1 MALFDKLFASKPDT
15 TVARAILIP
24 SIGVMASDG
33 RVDERELLQ
42 LNNVVSFSP
51 IFSPLDGKTLTGLFT
66 DILTSFKKHGARAVY
81 AEAKAVLSP
90 ALRETA
96 MCFALRIA
104 SADGRLEEGER
115 ESLSY
120 LAAEFE
126 ISMETFEAMAMVLGI
141 MQRPAS
147 A

>member
-15 TVARAILIP
+15 KIARAILIP

-33 RVDERELLQ
+33 RMDERELLQ

-51 IFSPLDGKTLTGLFT
+51 IFSPLDGKTVTGLCSE
-66 DILTSFKKHGARAVY
+66 ILTSFKNRGARAVY
-81 AEAKAVLSP
+81 AEAKAGLSP

-104 SADGRLEEGER
+104 SADGRLDESER
-115 ESLSY
+115 EALSY
-120 LAAEFE
+120 LAVEFE
-126 ISMETFEAMAMVLGI
+126 IPMETFEAMAMVLGM
-141 MQRPAS
+141 MQRPAT

>member
-1 MALFDKLFASKPDT
+1 VVLFDKLFASKPDT

-33 RVDERELLQ
+33 QMDDRELHQ

-51 IFSPLDGKTLTGLFT
+51 IFSQLDGKTLTGLCK
-66 DILTSFKKHGARAVY
+66 DILTSFNNRGARAVY

-115 ESLSY
+115 EALSY

-126 ISMETFEAMAMVLGI
+126 ISMETFEAMATVLGM

>member
-1 MALFDKLFASKPDT
+1 MAFFNNLFASKPDT
-15 TVARAILIP
+15 KIARAILIP

-51 IFSPLDGKTLTGLFT
+51 IFSPLDAKTLTGLFT
-66 DILTSFKKHGARAVY
+66 DILTSFKNRGVRAVY
-81 AEAKAVLSP
+81 AEAKDVLSP

-115 ESLSY
+115 EALSY

-126 ISMETFEAMAMVLGI
+126 IPMDTFEAMATVLGI

>member
-15 TVARAILIP
+15 KIARAILIP

-33 RVDERELLQ
+33 RMDERELLQ

-51 IFSPLDGKTLTGLFT
+51 IFSPLDGKTVTGLCSE
-66 DILTSFKKHGARAVY
+66 ILTSFKNRGARAVY
-81 AEAKAVLSP
+81 AEAKAGLSP

-104 SADGRLEEGER
+104 SADGRLDESER
-115 ESLSY
+115 EALSY
-120 LAAEFE
+120 LAVEFE
-126 ISMETFEAMAMVLGI
+126 IPMETFEAMAMVLGM

>member
-42 LNNVVSFSP
+42 LSNVVSFSP

-90 ALRETA
+90 GLRETA

-115 ESLSY
+115 EALSY

-147 A
+147 S